1 MKILNIRQAEMQF
14 YHAPAQTTVSNQTL
28 TLEQLYALIRGDKY
42 KAATLELRSITDEKQ
57 RKEYKRTHFDFVTPS
72 CTGTKR
78 SADAITK
85 HSEIMAIDIDDYEGD
100 IELLKAEL
108 IRDPQLFTLMAFIS
122 PSGKGL
128 KLFVLINTAQNTHL
142 NWFLA
147 IEEYMQ
153 ETYHVEIDKH
163 CKDIA
168 RSCFLP
174 YDEYVYIND
183 LLTHS
188 DNNELEVESILNSEL
203 WLRRA
208 QAHNKSWPTTQ
219 QPTFAHAITPSGG
232 ANHEDEDLPALV
244 KYITAHGINLTS
256 SYDDWT
262 HIGFALAYKYGEQ
275 GRQLFHDF
283 SRQDQRY
290 NPTECDKKY
299 SSYLRGSSTATPCN
313 LATIFFIA
321 KQQGIDIS
329 HLSSPVKNHQ
339 EKASYPTPCP
349 EMRTEETNALSG
361 ETALLGINCTTSQ
374 PAINEEEDN
383 TFVAPTFSDKVVDHL
398 PPLLQSIARLMQTP
412 LMSDMLLF
420 GSLPILCSLFHFVSG
435 IYDRRRVFPLWFGYL
450 YAHAGCS
457 KGILTSLLKLSD
469 PVEAE
474 IQAGNQREMDEYKEA
489 QQRYLAQQKDKTA
502 MGADMPV
509 EPPYRTMYLPANS
522 SASATY
528 RALHHN
534 HGWGLIFE
542 TEGDVL
548 ANALSKDYGDY
559 STGLRNAF
567 HHEPIRMSRCTNNEH
582 ITIPTPNFSCLLSG
596 TPQQVRTLFPNAENG
611 LLSRYLFYDVPLQ
624 LEWRNVF
631 DNTVSSLDDDMEQIG
646 QQVFQLYHLLQE
658 ADKPISFQL
667 TTEQQAK
674 FNQFFAQEQKEFY
687 GLVGWDIVASV
698 RRLALSAFRLMM
710 VLSIC
715 RLAEGKEVPDT
726 LVCTNEDFETG
737 LTIMDVLMQHTSH
750 VFATLIPPTQTA
762 VTPTTPLTTDQ
773 QRFFQLL
780 SDEFTTK
787 QYKQAAAQC
796 HIQSRTA
803 DKLMH
808 RLVNKYGMVERVRQ
822 GVYHKIHAN

>member
-1 MKILNIRQAEMQF
+1 MQF

-28 TLEQLYALIRGDKY
+28 TLEQLYALIHGDHY
-42 KAATLELRSITDEKQ
+42 KAVTQELRDITDEKL
-57 RKEYKRTHFDFVTPS
+57 RKEYKRTRFDFVTPS
-72 CTGTKR
+72 CTATKR
-78 SADAITK
+78 TTDAITQ
-85 HSEIMAIDIDDYEGD
+85 HSQIMAIDIDDYAGD
-100 IELLKAEL
+100 LDLLKVDL
-108 IRDPQLFTLMAFIS
+108 IRDPQLPTLMAFTS

-128 KLFVLINTAQNTHL
+128 KWLVLIDTTQTPHRD
-142 NWFLA
+142 WFLA
-147 IEEYMQ
+147 IEEYLLD
-153 ETYHVEIDKH
+153 TYHVEIDKH
-163 CKDIA
+163 CKDIGRA
-168 RSCFLP
+168 CFLP
-174 YDEYVYIND
+174 HDEYAYIND
-183 LLTHS
+183 LLTNS
-188 DNNELEVESILNSEL
+188 DNDELEMGPSLNTDL
-203 WLRRA
+203 WLKKA
-208 QAHNKSWPTTQ
+208 QAHAVTQPAPTQ
-219 QPTFAHAITPSGG
+219 QAAPAAHLSPGRTD
-232 ANHEDEDLPALV
+232 HEDEDLQALV
-244 KYITAHGINLTS
+244 KHVTEHGINLTS

-275 GRQLFHDF
+275 GRQMFHDL

-290 NPTECDKKY
+290 TPQECDKKY
-299 SSYLRGSSTATPCN
+299 SSYLRGSSAATPCN
-313 LATIFFIA
+313 PATIFYIA

-329 HLSSPVKNHQ
+329 HLSSPVSNRQ
-339 EKASYPTPCP
+339 QKAPALTPCP
-349 EMRTEETNALSG
+349 AMRTEAKNAHSG
-361 ETALLGINCTTSQ
+361 ETALLGANPNAPQ
-374 PAINEEEDN
+374 AAIPEEEAQ
-383 TFVAPTFSDKVVDHL
+383 TFVAPTFSDKVSHHL
-398 PPLLQSIARLMQTP
+398 PPLLQQIAHLMHTP

-420 GSLPILCSLFHFVSG
+420 GSLPILCSLFHFVTG

-474 IQAGNQREMDEYKEA
+474 IQAGNQREMEEYKEA

-522 SASATY
+522 SSSATY
-528 RALHHN
+528 RALHNN

-548 ANALSKDYGDY
+548 ANALSKDYGNY

-582 ITIPTPNFSCLLSG
+582 ITISTPNFSCLLSG
-596 TPQQVRTLFPNAENG
+596 TPQQVRTLFPDAENG

-631 DNTVSSLDDDMEQIG
+631 DNTMSSLDDDMEQIG
-646 QQVFQLYHLLQE
+646 QQVFSLYHLLKD
-658 ADKPISFQL
+658 ADKPITFQL
-667 TTEQQAK
+667 TEEQQAQ

-726 LVCTNEDFETG
+726 ITCTDEDFHSG

-750 VFATLIPPTQTA
+750 VFATLIPPTQSA
-762 VTPTTPLTTDQ
+762 VAPTSPLTTDQ
-773 QRFFQLL
+773 QRFLQLL
-780 SDEFTTK
+780 ADEFTTQ

-796 HIQSRTA
+796 HIQARTA

-808 RLVNKYGMVERVRQ
+808 RLVNKYGLVERVRQ
-822 GVYHKIHAN
+822 GVYHKVHAN

>member
-1 MKILNIRQAEMQF
+1 MKISTIRKAEMQF

-28 TLEQLYALIRGDKY
+28 TLEQLHALIHGDRY
-42 KAATLELRSITDEKQ
+42 KAVTQELRSITDEKL

-72 CTGTKR
+72 CTATQR
-78 SADAITK
+78 NANAITK
-85 HSEIMAIDIDDYEGD
+85 HSQMMAIDIDDYTGD
-100 IELLKAEL
+100 LDLLKVDL
-108 IRDPQLFTLMAFIS
+108 IRDPQLPTLMAFTS

-128 KLFVLINTAQNTHL
+128 KWVVLIDTTQATHRD
-142 NWFLA
+142 WFIA
-147 IEEYMQ
+147 IEEYIRD
-153 ETYHVEIDKH
+153 TYHVEIDKH
-163 CKDIA
+163 CKDIGRA
-168 RSCFLP
+168 CFLP
-174 YDEYVYIND
+174 HDEYAYIND
-183 LLTHS
+183 LLTSS
-188 DNNELEVESILNSEL
+188 DNDDLEMEPILNTEL
-203 WLRRA
+203 WLKRA
-208 QAHNKSWPTTQ
+208 QAHAASLPSVS
-219 QPTFAHAITPSGG
+219 QPSPVPIESQLRCS
-232 ANHEDEDLPALV
+232 NHEDEDLQALV
-244 KYITAHGINLTS
+244 KHITEHGINLTA

-275 GRQLFHDF
+275 GRQMFHDL

-290 NPTECDKKY
+290 NPVECDKKY
-299 SSYLRGSSTATPCN
+299 SSYLRGTSTGTPCN

-321 KQQGIDIS
+321 KQQGIDIG
-329 HLSSPVKNHQ
+329 HLSSPAHHQQ
-339 EKASYPTPCP
+339 EKAPSCCSRTA
-349 EMRTEETNALSG
+349 MRTGEATAHSG
-361 ETALLGINCTTSQ
+361 ETAHLGVTPTTSQ
-374 PAINEEEDN
+374 PSIQEEDDKP
-383 TFVAPTFSDKVVDHL
+383 FVAPTFSDKVAGHL
-398 PPLLQSIARLMQTP
+398 PPLLQQIARLMQSP

-474 IQAGNQREMDEYKEA
+474 IQADNQREMDEYKEA
-489 QQRYLAQQKDKTA
+489 QQRYLAQQKEKTA

-528 RALHHN
+528 RALYHN

-548 ANALSKDYGDY
+548 ANTLSKDYGDY

-582 ITIPTPNFSCLLSG
+582 ITISTPNFSCLLSG
-596 TPQQVRTLFPNAENG
+596 TPQQVRTLFPDAENG

-631 DNTVSSLDDDMEQIG
+631 DNTASSLDDDMEQIG
-646 QQVFQLYHLLQE
+646 HQVFSLYHLLKD
-658 ADKPISFQL
+658 AGKPITFQL
-667 TTEQQAK
+667 TEEQQAQ
-674 FNQFFAQEQKEFY
+674 FNKFFAQEQKEFY

-715 RLAEGKEVPDT
+715 RLAEGAEVPDT
-726 LVCTNEDFETG
+726 LVCTDEDFNSG

-750 VFATLIPPTQTA
+750 VFATLIPPTQSTVA
-762 VTPTTPLTTDQ
+762 PTSPLTTDQ
-773 QRFFQLL
+773 QRFLQLL
-780 SDEFTTK
+780 ADEFTTQ
-787 QYKQAAAQC
+787 QYKAAASQC
-796 HIQSRTA
+796 RIPSRTA
-803 DKLMH
+803 DKLIH
-808 RLVNKYGMVERVRQ
+808 RLVNKYGLVERVRQ
-822 GVYHKIHAN
+822 GVYHKLHAN